1 MKHFCRFI
9 IKFGLSILEIFKDSQ
24 FNKTKIKHSK
34 IQLQNQTQTLRKC
47 GTSLRKG
54 FFSAKVS
61 DTFLSKRFSK
71 GFVRSRVSLMFLIDT
86 RKGRKSSRSNK
97 TINLEKLVQQE
108 SLLVTPLVSSNVV
121 QGDNEDE
128 CATIH
133 RTCEEVVTTR
143 AECYNMLSR
152 SAIEKVT

>member
-1 MKHFCRFI
+1 MRIKNWSKTTKNWNLYVKHFCRFI

-47 GTSLRKG
+47 ATSLRKG

-86 RKGRKSSRSNK
+86 RKGRKSSRWKQNNK
-97 TINLEKLVQQE
+97 SRE
-108 SLLVTPLVSSNVV
+108 
-121 QGDNEDE
+121 
-128 CATIH
+128 
-133 RTCEEVVTTR
+133 TR
-143 AECYNMLSR
+143 STRKFTGNSVGIFKCCSR
-152 SAIEKVT
+152 WQWGRVCNDT